1 MKGILI
7 ILAGSMLLLSG
18 TTALAAEEHGHGKG
32 HGREEHGRE
41 EHGKHHNDAQM
52 AKLHKMMPRYGKAQV
67 SISAALESGDLKVIA
82 KETAYILSTTADL
95 KKSKPHKN
103 PAELEVFRKIAAS
116 FEQDVK
122 KTADSVKK
130 GDLAGAK
137 AAFAAARKRCDACH
151 AKFRD

>member
-7 ILAGSMLLLSG
+7 LLAGSMLLLSG

-32 HGREEHGRE
+32 HGREEHG
-41 EHGKHHNDAQM
+41 KHHNDAQM

-67 SISAALESGDLKVIA
+67 SMNAALESGDLKVIA
-82 KETAYILSTTADL
+82 KETAYLLSTTADL

-103 PAELEVFRKIAAS
+103 RSELDEFRKIAAG

-122 KTADSVKK
+122 KTADSAKK
-130 GDLAGAK
+130 GDLAGACISLEGVP
-137 AAFAAARKRCDACH
+137 FMELPTRSGLE
-151 AKFRD
+151 

>member
-1 MKGILI
+1 MKGVLIL
-7 ILAGSMLLLSG
+7 LAGSTLLLSG
-18 TTALAAEEHGHGKG
+18 TTALAVEEHGHGKG
-32 HGREEHGRE
+32 HGRE

-67 SISAALESGDLKVIA
+67 SISAALESGDLKAIA

-103 PAELEVFRKIAAS
+103 SAELEEFRKIAAG

-137 AAFAAARKRCDACH
+137 GAFAAARKRCDACH

>member
-7 ILAGSMLLLSG
+7 LLAGSMLLLSG

-32 HGREEHGRE
+32 HGREEHG
-41 EHGKHHNDAQM
+41 KHHNDAQM

-67 SISAALESGDLKVIA
+67 SMNAALESGDLKVIA
-82 KETAYILSTTADL
+82 KETAYLLSTTADL

-103 PAELEVFRKIAAS
+103 HAELEEFRKIAAG

-122 KTADSVKK
+122 KTADSAKK

>member
-1 MKGILI
+1 MKGILLL
-7 ILAGSMLLLSG
+7 LAGSMLLLSG

-32 HGREEHGRE
+32 HGREEHG
-41 EHGKHHNDAQM
+41 KHHNDAQM
-52 AKLHKMMPRYGKAQV
+52 TKLHKMMPRYGKAQV
-67 SISAALESGDLKVIA
+67 SMNAALESGDLKVIA
-82 KETAYILSTTADL
+82 KETAYLLSTTADL

-103 PAELEVFRKIAAS
+103 HAELEEFRKIAAG

-122 KTADSVKK
+122 KTADSAKK

-137 AAFAAARKRCDACH
+137 AAFASARKRCDACH